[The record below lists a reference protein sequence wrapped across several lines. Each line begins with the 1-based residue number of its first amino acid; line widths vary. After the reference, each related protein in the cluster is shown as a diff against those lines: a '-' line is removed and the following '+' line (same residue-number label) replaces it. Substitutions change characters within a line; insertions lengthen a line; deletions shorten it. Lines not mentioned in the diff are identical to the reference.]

1 MKKILVFVSLAALAA
16 CNSNSD
22 NAKVDSMKSSSDST
36 KMDEMNYPYTADY
49 SSKFEIGST
58 KNALA
63 VLQLYKDW
71 DNNTLQN
78 SKNSFAE
85 MNDTLVFASGDILT
99 GSRDS
104 ILAASQKIRGTM
116 GTVQDMVHAWIPLK
130 STDKN
135 EEWVAVWTRE
145 IRTDAKGKKDSSEL
159 METWR
164 FDKDGKVN
172 LLYQYEEKPVKMP
185 PPPPPKK

>member
-1 MKKILVFVSLAALAA
+1 MKKILVFVSLAALTA

-22 NAKVDSMKSSSDST
+22 NAKVDSMKSGSDST

-49 SSKFEIGST
+49 SSKFEIGSS
-58 KNALA
+58 KNALT

-71 DNNTLQN
+71 DNNTLEN

-116 GTVQDMVHAWIPLK
+116 GTVQDIVHAWIPLK